1 MENKNQHI
9 MYGFIAGIAMVVVNL
24 VLYLT
29 GLSFKSGFQYVSA
42 IPFLIGI
49 ILNAIAFSK
58 SRDGFVTFGNVFG
71 NCFKASMIVT
81 LVMIVWSV
89 ISMFIF
95 PEMKDK
101 ALNMASEQMHS
112 NPKMTEDQI
121 DMALNITKKYWN
133 TFLIAGAIFGT
144 LIYGVIFSL
153 IGAIVAQKKGTPPIT
168 SDNF

>member
-1 MENKNQHI
+1 MEKKNQHI
-9 MYGFIAGIAMVVVNL
+9 MYGFIAGVAMVVINL

-29 GLSFKSGFQYVSA
+29 GMSFKPGAQYISS
-42 IPFLIGI
+42 IPFLICI

-58 SRDGFVTFGNVFG
+58 ANDGFVTFGNVFG

-81 LVMIVWSV
+81 LIIVGWSV
-89 ISMFIF
+89 ISMFVF

-101 ALNMASEQMHS
+101 ALNMAEEQMKK
-112 NPKMTEDQI
+112 NPQVTDEQI
-121 DMALNITKKYWN
+121 DMAMGITKKYWN

-153 IGAIVAQKKGTPPIT
+153 IGAIVAQKKGKAPIT